1 MSEIN
6 RMTPEDFKAWKT
18 INEQS
23 LKIIETGHQLSV
35 DDTVI
40 RWMMDAMQRGLSF
53 DDAGEMI
60 LRCFNYGTSGGVTR
74 TKGMVRRSLKAIGWL
89 AKRERTGGVAE

>member
-18 INEQS
+18 INEQA
-23 LKIIETGHQLSV
+23 LKVIEEGHQLAV

-40 RWMMDAMQRGLSF
+40 RWMMDAMQRGLSL

-74 TKGMVRRSLKAIGWL
+74 TKGMVRRSLKAIGWES
-89 AKRERTGGVAE
+89 KRERAGGAAE